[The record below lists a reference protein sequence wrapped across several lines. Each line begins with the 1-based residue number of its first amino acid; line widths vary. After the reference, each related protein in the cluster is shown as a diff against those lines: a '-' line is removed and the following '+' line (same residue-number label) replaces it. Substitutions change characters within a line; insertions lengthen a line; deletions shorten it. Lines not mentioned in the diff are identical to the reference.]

1 MEPRGLGQSHAESE
15 ATGADWMNNPT
26 TEYVAEELTFREALL
41 PPQLQELRQKLS
53 QKAKQQKRFRFYS
66 LYTHI
71 GRTDTLQAAW
81 NAVRRNNGAP
91 GVDGVS
97 IEQIAASPESE
108 ATFLADLQRSL
119 QKHTYRAQAVR
130 RVYIAKSNGKLRPL
144 GIPTV
149 RDRVV
154 QAAVVHVLQP
164 IFERDFAPTSY
175 GFRPRRG
182 AQQALERVEELLADG
197 YRYVVD
203 ADLKSYF
210 DSIPHDRLLERIRA

>member
-130 RVYIAKSNGKLRPL
+130 RVYIQKPNGKLRPL

-154 QAAVVHVLQP
+154 QAAVLLILEP
-164 IFERDFAPTSY
+164 IFEADLQPEQHAYREGRDSLEAV
-175 GFRPRRG
+175 
-182 AQQALERVEELLADG
+182 QAVHRLLNTG
-197 YRYVVD
+197 YTEVVD
-203 ADLKSYF
+203 ADLSGYF
-210 DSIPHDRLLERIRA
+210 DSIPHAELMQCVA